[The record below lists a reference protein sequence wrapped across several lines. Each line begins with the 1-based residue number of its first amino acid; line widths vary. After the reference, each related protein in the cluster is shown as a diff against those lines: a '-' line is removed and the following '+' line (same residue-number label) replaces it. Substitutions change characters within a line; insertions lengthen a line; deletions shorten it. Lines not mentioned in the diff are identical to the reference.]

1 MALTNLKEALSYAN
15 ADGYAIGAFNLTG
28 EDMLYGIL
36 DAAVQENS
44 PVIISVYEKH
54 IPYLH
59 WKSFMQLVL
68 AESMEVNVPVV
79 VFLDHATE
87 LETIYRSFQLG
98 FTSVMYDGSMQSYS
112 DNIITSKLVCDI
124 AHSLNISV
132 EGELGKISRVEGT
145 STNSQNKRDLLTD
158 PDLVPEFIDE
168 TGVDA
173 LAISI
178 GTVHGYYV
186 GKSEIDFDLLS
197 TINDRVNSHT
207 PLVLHGGTGL
217 KDEDFLRAIS
227 LGIRKINYGT
237 DIFGTSTLA
246 ARKTLIGD
254 PDLIMYQDVCMEIRK
269 AVRERVAYYLR
280 LWGSSGKSWLQ
291 GQTKV

>member
-15 ADGYAIGAFNLTG
+15 ADRYAIGAFNLTG

-36 DAAVQENS
+36 DAAVKEKS

-59 WKSFMQLVL
+59 WNSFMKLVL
-68 AESMEVNVPVV
+68 AESMEVDIPVV

-87 LETIYRSFQLG
+87 LDTIYRSFQLG
-98 FTSVMYDGSMQSYS
+98 FTSVMYDGSIQTYS
-112 DNIITSKLVCDI
+112 ENIATSKHVCDI
-124 AHSLNISV
+124 AHALNISV

-158 PDLVPEFIDE
+158 PDLVSEFLE
-168 TGVDA
+168 KTGVDA
-173 LAISI
+173 LAVSI
-178 GTVHGYYV
+178 GTVHGYYI

-197 TINDRVNSHT
+197 TINDRVDSQT

-217 KDEDFLRAIS
+217 KDEEFLRAIS

-237 DIFGTSTLA
+237 DIFGTSTIA
-246 ARKTLIGD
+246 ARKMLVDD
-254 PDLIMYQDVCMEIRK
+254 PDLIMYQDVCMGIRK
-269 AVRERVAYYLR
+269 AVSDRVAYYLR
-280 LWGSSGKSWLQ
+280 LWRSSGKSWL
-291 GQTKV
+291 